1 MLEGK
6 AVSFFQNGVQQQQ
19 QQVNLELL
27 REDSGQRA
35 RLLLQIEKAMLFIL
49 AP

>member
-6 AVSFFQNGVQQQQ
+6 AVSSFQNGVQQ

-27 REDSGQRA
+27 REDLGQRA
-35 RLLLQIEKAMLFIL
+35 RLLLQIEKAMLFVL